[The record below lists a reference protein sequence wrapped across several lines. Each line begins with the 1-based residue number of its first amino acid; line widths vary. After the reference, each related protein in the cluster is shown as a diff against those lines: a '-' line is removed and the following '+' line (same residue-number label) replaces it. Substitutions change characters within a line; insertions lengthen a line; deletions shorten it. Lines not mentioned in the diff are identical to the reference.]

1 MTSQETSAHFNPE
14 TSILIQQRHPYT
26 GNLNSETSWDSK
38 KAFLH
43 CEDLLESRGRVQEQG
58 QVQEHQKGTVIMG
71 SSNLQVHHQVVRDSN
86 VVRSSERQSQKVLVP
101 SNAVHV

>member
-1 MTSQETSAHFNPE
+1 MVVTSQETSAHFNPE

-43 CEDLLESRGRVQEQG
+43 CEDVLESRGRVQEQG
-58 QVQEHQKGTVIMG
+58 IQKGTVIMG

-86 VVRSSERQSQKVLVP
+86 VVRSSERLVQKMLVA